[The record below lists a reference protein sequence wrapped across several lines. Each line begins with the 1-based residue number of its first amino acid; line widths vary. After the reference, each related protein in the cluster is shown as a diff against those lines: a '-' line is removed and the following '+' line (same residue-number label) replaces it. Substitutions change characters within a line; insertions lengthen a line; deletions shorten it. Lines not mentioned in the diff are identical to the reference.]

1 MKTPIIFPA
10 TIIMEELYFAMEKLI
25 TMEQVIMEQPII
37 TMEVEVGKQPDL
49 AWYGTLEKHDFT
61 LIRGSR

>member
-1 MKTPIIFPA
+1 
-10 TIIMEELYFAMEKLI
+10 MEELYFAMEKLI

-49 AWYGTLEKHDFT
+49 AWYGTLEEHGFT